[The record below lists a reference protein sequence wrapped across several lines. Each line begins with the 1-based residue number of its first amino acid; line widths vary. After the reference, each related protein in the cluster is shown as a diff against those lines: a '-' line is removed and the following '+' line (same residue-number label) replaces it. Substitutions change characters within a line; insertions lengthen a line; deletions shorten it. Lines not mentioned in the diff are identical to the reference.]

1 MRKKILLIVIL
12 VIAAGAAAVLT
23 KEKPNRVCFKN
34 HCFDVELA
42 KTAAE
47 ISRGLMFK
55 ENLGQNK
62 GMLFAFEKESEYPFW
77 MKNTLIP
84 LDIIWIN
91 ENKEVVFISEN
102 AQPCFEE
109 SPCLSINPDKNAK
122 YILEIN
128 GGLAGK
134 IGLKI
139 GDKITLIEY
148 F

>member
-91 ENKEVVFISEN
+91 ENKEVVFIEKN
-102 AQPCFEE
+102 AQPCKKEICE
-109 SPCLSINPDKNAK
+109 SINPGQKAK
-122 YILEIN
+122 YVLEIN
-128 GGLAGK
+128 KGLVDK
-134 IGLKI
+134 MGLKT
-139 GDKITLIEY
+139 GDYLI